1 MCQEFTAENQ
11 GAANNTM
18 FEFLCNGECAEADIS
33 FWYRFDV
40 SPGISAGMFVLF
52 SPQFWR
58 VIIDLVIFL
67 FYIYFIIYYSMCI
80 TELPGVVVDK
90 YGNIFTVD

>member
-52 SPQFWR
+52 SLQF
-58 VIIDLVIFL
+58 
-67 FYIYFIIYYSMCI
+67 
-80 TELPGVVVDK
+80 
-90 YGNIFTVD
+90 